1 MKLKNVGF
9 LVSFLNKLSI
19 GSFLIIKSHKF
30 VELSPCW
37 AMSEFLE
44 NVLGVSN
51 SVLIFLLVIQPPNL
65 KPTLLFR
72 IEGLPLQWNIDSI
85 FISLCHTYSTAL
97 LFHSQMLSGSL
108 AWILSRNVA
117 NFRQKKVWTNA
128 VIYARS
134 AVPFSILLCIEYSPL
149 IIFCDKIHAR
159 HR

>member
-72 IEGLPLQWNIDSI
+72 IEGLPLQ
-85 FISLCHTYSTAL
+85 
-97 LFHSQMLSGSL
+97 
-108 AWILSRNVA
+108 
-117 NFRQKKVWTNA
+117 
-128 VIYARS
+128 
-134 AVPFSILLCIEYSPL
+134 
-149 IIFCDKIHAR
+149 
-159 HR
+159 